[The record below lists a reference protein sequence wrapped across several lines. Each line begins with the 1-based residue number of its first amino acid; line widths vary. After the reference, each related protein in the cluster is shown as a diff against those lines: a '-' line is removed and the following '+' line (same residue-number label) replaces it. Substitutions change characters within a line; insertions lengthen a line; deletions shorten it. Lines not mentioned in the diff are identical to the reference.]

1 MVTRMFKDLIGK
13 KVKVYIDD
21 MVVKTKESVWH
32 AHDLVEVFNI
42 LRQHKLHLNAEK
54 CAFEVGSS
62 KFLGYMITTRG
73 IEVNPDHIMAMQ

>member
-13 KVKVYIDD
+13 MVKVYIDD

-32 AHDLVEVFNI
+32 AYDLVEVFNI
-42 LRQHKLHLNAEK
+42 LRQHKLHLNAKK

-73 IEVNPDHIMAMQ
+73 IEVNPDQIMAMQ